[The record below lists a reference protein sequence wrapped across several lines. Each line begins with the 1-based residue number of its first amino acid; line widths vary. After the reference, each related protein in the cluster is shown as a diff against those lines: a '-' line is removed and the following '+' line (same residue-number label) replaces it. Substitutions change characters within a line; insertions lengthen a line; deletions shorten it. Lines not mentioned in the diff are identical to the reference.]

1 MTRSHRSICMQ
12 IPDVNLDAI
21 TDPAAGQVIA
31 QLLNLIETLSADNQA
46 LRVENQQLRD
56 ELARLK
62 GGSGKPNVKPPTP
75 APPPPDH
82 SSEAQRY
89 TPKPRQ
95 KGRKIGILV
104 P

>member
-1 MTRSHRSICMQ
+1 MQ

-21 TDPAAGQVIA
+21 TDPAARQLIA

-62 GGSGKPNVKPPTP
+62 VARANRT
-75 APPPPDH
+75 
-82 SSEAQRY
+82 
-89 TPKPRQ
+89 
-95 KGRKIGILV
+95 
-104 P
+104 